1 MEYKGIKIPKDIIIV
16 EKIPYEET
24 EIHQAYVVEDG
35 NENQLESAKGW
46 AKTIRY
52 EKDSHKSQVIE
63 GICHKYKNGKFYIK
77 LKESADRSSQ
87 GGKLSFWNC
96 IITCP
101 DKKEFLIGI
110 NADILVEFILNNTLE
125 FDECDE
131 PVYFGRVSG
140 NVGVFTKNMP
150 SYKQFLADEKQ
161 RDDCK
166 KATTKYEVGDVVK
179 TLTTES
185 LYLGTTKQRF
195 SYGTDYIWGGKRDY
209 IFYIAHSP
217 KTVHVMRDTK
227 YGSLEFFDKKPKRTI
242 VEHCEN
248 IPTVSDAI
256 NTYYNSR
263 YIGDE
268 LKKLAY
274 NFKGTDEE
282 LIEAIKDTETLKR
295 LLRDGMLNSI
305 RFSNV

>member
-1 MEYKGIKIPKDIIIV
+1 MNNIRKC
-16 EKIPYEET
+16 
-24 EIHQAYVVEDG
+24 ED
-35 NENQLESAKGW
+35 
-46 AKTIRY
+46 
-52 EKDSHKSQVIE
+52 
-63 GICHKYKNGKFYIK
+63 CKYFF
-77 LKESADRSSQ
+77 EDRSV
-87 GGKLSFWNC
+87 GYC
-96 IITCP
+96 
-101 DKKEFLIGI
+101 
-110 NADILVEFILNNTLE
+110 
-125 FDECDE
+125 EC
-131 PVYFGRVSG
+131 
-140 NVGVFTKNMP
+140 T
-150 SYKQFLADEKQ
+150 
-161 RDDCK
+161 

-185 LYLGTTKQRF
+185 LYLGTAKQRF

-209 IFYIAHSP
+209 IFYIAHNP
-217 KTVHVMRDTK
+217 KTVYVMQNTK

-242 VEHCEN
+242 VKHCEN